1 MLNFAGLRD
10 SKNWS
15 ALMISGL
22 VHAVFLGALGLYK
35 ISTAL
40 DIPVVSV
47 ETVID
52 EERTQEEFTQDMT
65 LDTTTSDNLTTQSG
79 GVVTTNLGSAAATP
93 ISQTKIETSEALK
106 DPEVRVVTIGDITIP
121 GVGELNVDLGEGEVS
136 GEVGARVEGYG
147 VAMHRITQ
155 ELTRMMRQ
163 QPVIAVWLFDAS
175 NSLKDDRAEIRDN
188 FHKIYEELNIAQK
201 QATQSNQKYAALETM
216 ICSFGAGVNELLP
229 KPTAELEAIKK
240 AIDNVKEDESG
251 KEMTF
256 SSIQAMMEKYGN
268 ASKRTDRKLVIICL
282 TDETGED
289 DIKLEEVIDKAERF
303 SVPCYFMGREAI
315 FGYPYAH
322 VRWVDPEFGLAHDI
336 RVDRGPETAFPE
348 CLQYNGFGGRWDSAS
363 SGFGPYAQVRL
374 AKRSGGIFFMLSTQ
388 EQDLIGSAAH
398 LERKFDDLAMKEY
411 EPLLLARREY
421 EASRN
426 QNKFRQTIW
435 EVILALN
442 PHIDSQLGLQWRH
455 YSVDYGDFEQQYQNQ
470 LQRGL
475 RAMAKVS
482 QGIEILDSIRKLREE
497 EREPRWRAAYDLCY
511 AQLLSYR
518 VRQFQF
524 LLRLDQHGK
533 DKPLPKDPKHNNW
546 DMRHTQTMLE
556 PDDQQ
561 IKNTKVDIKKLEEQR
576 LLALKMFDYVIE
588 QHPRTPWAQ
597 RAEQEKQWGF
607 GLDMVSY
614 FHDPK
619 YNDPM
624 YQKRV
629 PKF

>member
-1 MLNFAGLRD
+1 MLSFFGFRD

-22 VHAVFLGALGLYK
+22 VHAVLLGALGLYK

-65 LDTTTSDNLTTQSG
+65 LDTTTSENLSTQAG
-79 GVVTTNLGSAAATP
+79 GVVTTSIGSAASTP

-201 QATQSNQKYAALETM
+201 QATQTGQKYAALETM
-216 ICSFGAGVNELLP
+216 ICSFGEGVKEYLP
-229 KPTAELEAIKK
+229 KPTAELDAIKK
-240 AIDNVKEDESG
+240 AIDSVKEDESG

-336 RVDRGPETAFPE
+336 RVDRGPETAMPE
-348 CLQYNGFGGRWDSAS
+348 CLQYNGFSGRWDSAS

-388 EQDLIGSAAH
+388 EKDLIGSAAH

-435 EVILALN
+435 EVIVALN
-442 PHIDSQLGLQWRH
+442 PHAGFDQQLNLRWRWYPIDH
-455 YSVDYGDFEQQYQNQ
+455 EEFEREAGIQFQK
-470 LQRGL
+470 GL
-475 RAMAKVS
+475 RAMAKV
-482 QGIEILDSIRKLREE
+482 D
-497 EREPRWRAAYDLCY
+497 
-511 AQLLSYR
+511 
-518 VRQFQF
+518 
-524 LLRLDQHGK
+524 
-533 DKPLPKDPKHNNW
+533 
-546 DMRHTQTMLE
+546 
-556 PDDQQ
+556 
-561 IKNTKVDIKKLEEQR
+561 
-576 LLALKMFDYVIE
+576 
-588 QHPRTPWAQ
+588 
-597 RAEQEKQWGF
+597 
-607 GLDMVSY
+607 
-614 FHDPK
+614 
-619 YNDPM
+619 
-624 YQKRV
+624 
-629 PKF
+629 